1 MALWVDKVDLSIDI
15 ISVMSDK
22 DLSIDQSPW
31 MPFIT
36 IKVYQ
41 SVSNRWSAS
50 TILYLL
56 GVEANAPLGMLGR
69 FSSYFV
75 LWSVWGREEN

>member
-1 MALWVDKVDLSIDI
+1 MSHTQRRFAMALWVDKVDLSIDI

-22 DLSIDQSPW
+22 DLSIDLGPW

-41 SVSNRWSAS
+41 SVSNRWSV
-50 TILYLL
+50 YH
-56 GVEANAPLGMLGR
+56 
-69 FSSYFV
+69 
-75 LWSVWGREEN
+75 SVSPGSGS